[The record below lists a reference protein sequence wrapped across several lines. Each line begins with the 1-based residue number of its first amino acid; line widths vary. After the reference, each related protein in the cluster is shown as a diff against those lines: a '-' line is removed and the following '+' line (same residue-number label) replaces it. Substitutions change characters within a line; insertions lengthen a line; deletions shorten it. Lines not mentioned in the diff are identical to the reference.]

1 MYSLET
7 LSQVWLHAKG
17 YNAIRTIFLLGNIPS
32 NISFD
37 IFFLGTKSYKSEFS
51 LPSRILRLGQNFQQL
66 VVGQEEESREEE
78 TFPLQ
83 IFVQTLLDIL

>member
-1 MYSLET
+1 M
-7 LSQVWLHAKG
+7 WLHAKQCN
-17 YNAIRTIFLLGNIPS
+17 YNSKELDRFVRDEKL
-32 NISFD
+32 
-37 IFFLGTKSYKSEFS
+37 YKSEFS